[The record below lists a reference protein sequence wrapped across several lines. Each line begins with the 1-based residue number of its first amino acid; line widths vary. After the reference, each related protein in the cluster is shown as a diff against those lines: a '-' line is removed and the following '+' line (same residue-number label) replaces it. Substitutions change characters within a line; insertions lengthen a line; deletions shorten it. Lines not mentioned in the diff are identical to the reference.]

1 MATAKFTYEA
11 TIFHVFKN
19 DMQTLAV
26 IYSAQIFNN
35 IRMENLG
42 VDDDF
47 FAHLFSLFVC
57 GTIWNWYAFDGDV
70 VVRGTVMILEDLTKR
85 STAHQLQLSMGMGE
99 HNFRYCYLV
108 LR

>member
-35 IRMENLG
+35 IRM
-42 VDDDF
+42 VQ
-47 FAHLFSLFVC
+47 FAQK
-57 GTIWNWYAFDGDV
+57 I
-70 VVRGTVMILEDLTKR
+70 
-85 STAHQLQLSMGMGE
+85 
-99 HNFRYCYLV
+99 
-108 LR
+108 